1 MVLENLMS
9 LTEPRT
15 AVSPLL
21 HKRPLKKIPRA
32 CLHAV
37 FASTSLLLCIVPAGA
52 FAQQQIAGH
61 AGPETTSGSL
71 TEAPLAK
78 KDPALSS
85 PSAEGSASVTGTV
98 LDISGAAVPGAEVSL
113 THEDGSELRMMV
125 SDANGGFNFARI
137 PPGPYLVVVSA
148 QGFVPFTSEEFVV
161 ASQQAYEVPIVSLS
175 IATAAMEVTVRPID
189 VIAAEQIRAA
199 EKQRLMGVIP
209 NFYTSYIY
217 DAAPL
222 TWKQKFSLAAR
233 GTFDPA
239 AVIGVGLAAGIEQ
252 VNNSYPGYGQGA
264 AGYSKRYAAKFV
276 DGRSSDFLTHAVF
289 PSLFHQDPRYYYHGS
304 GTFKSRLAHAV
315 GSAFVTRSDSGRNE
329 PNYSYLLG
337 NLCSA
342 ALSNLYYPEANR
354 GAHLV
359 FTNTALG
366 LAGRLGT
373 NLIREFLSKRLTTNV
388 QGNGRE

>member
-1 MVLENLMS
+1 MEALFENSPVL
-9 LTEPRT
+9 
-15 AVSPLL
+15 
-21 HKRPLKKIPRA
+21 A
-32 CLHAV
+32 CA
-37 FASTSLLLCIVPAGA
+37 SLLLFLASASLP
-52 FAQQQIAGH
+52 AQQQTAELGPSRSSL
-61 AGPETTSGSL
+61 PET
-71 TEAPLAK
+71 PLPK
-78 KDPALSS
+78 TPAE
-85 PSAEGSASVTGTV
+85 EGLASVAGTV
-98 LDISGAAVPGAEVSL
+98 LDLSGATVSGADVNLMHS
-113 THEDGSELRMMV
+113 DGTQSHTML
-125 SDANGGFNFARI
+125 SNANGEFGFLKI
-137 PPGPYLVVVSA
+137 LPGSYLVAVNA
-148 QGFVPFTSEEFVV
+148 KGFAPFTSVEFLVTD
-161 ASQQAYEVPIVSLS
+161 QQVYELPDISLS
-175 IATAAMEVTVRPID
+175 VATASIEVMVRPTD
-189 VIAAEQIRAA
+189 LIAAEQIRAA

-252 VNNSYPGYGQGA
+252 ANNSYAGYGQGA
-264 AGYSKRYAAKFV
+264 AGYSKRYAAKFI

-289 PSLFHQDPRYYYHGS
+289 PSVFHQDPRYYYQGS
-304 GTFKSRLAHAV
+304 GTFKSRLVHAV

-337 NLCSA
+337 NMSAA
-342 ALSNLYYPEANR
+342 ALSNLYYPPGNR
-354 GAHLV
+354 GAHLI

-388 QGNGRE
+388 LGNGRQ